1 MLFQCLFPESTFQIP
16 FRISA
21 NANENSVSAE
31 AVTDSSTHC
40 QFAYLLLAFL
50 PSFFILKQTSSV
62 KIADHHMVCY
72 LHISHF
78 CKQKATEKKP
88 LQWKQKPFWTDR
100 AFKSH
105 PPFLYQLHEYHWW
118 IILKCEFLLKLHTWK
133 GYEND
138 CVVACQ
144 FVNKPRL

>member
-78 CKQKATEKKP
+78 CKQKATEKKNP
-88 LQWKQKPFWTDR
+88 YNENKNPFEQIGHLNLTHHFYISYMNITD
-100 AFKSH
+100 
-105 PPFLYQLHEYHWW
+105 E
-118 IILKCEFLLKLHTWK
+118 
-133 GYEND
+133 
-138 CVVACQ
+138 
-144 FVNKPRL
+144 